1 MLVGH
6 AVVMCMPRRYM
17 YIIQENLK
25 LNDNTIFG
33 GGEGGIPRAPHLSA
47 CRKSCEIANN

>member
-33 GGEGGIPRAPHLSA
+33 GGRGGSQGRPTSLPVGNPV
-47 CRKSCEIANN
+47 K